1 MVSCKIHFL
10 PMLIYAL
17 FYCTVN
23 GQLYTAFVSMNPS
36 GDILCSP
43 NSWECDIYCDVA
55 DHRNANVYDCN
66 NAELCLFEC
75 NEPRCGTH
83 AIINATNAKTLKITQ
98 NANATQCLFNAIVIA
113 PSNGSAHLSSYA
125 KSGFQYMNIHAT
137 VNTKEII
144 IDTTQAINNSK
155 YLGMNVFAATSDYLR
170 VDIGANL
177 HWKSATVECPVDSP
191 YTGSD
196 PSSCMIN
203 ATHATMDQITIVAP
217 QGTPTNVIIEDC
229 NHCNSV
235 QLICKDVDALN
246 GPDKGDRAL
255 YPWNATSDCWK
266 IAPTSAPTT
275 LTKDPTL
282 SPFILTQTTSSTPI
296 EITVAS
302 VVPSDADISSYS
314 PGSDRLQLF
323 PALGYIIG
331 AVVGTVLL
339 AIGACYWYEIKHNYK
354 TIKHSMVELARQ
366 YTRTEVENDDHEE
379 DDDDDAVDISLSLEL
394 TPLGDLVA
402 ALE

>member
-113 PSNGSAHLSSYA
+113 PSNGSARLSSYA

-255 YPWNATSDCWK
+255 YPWDITSDCWW
-266 IAPTSAPTT
+266 P
-275 LTKDPTL
+275 PTL
-282 SPFILTQTTSSTPI
+282 SPSQTIQTTTSTSMKVI
-296 EITVAS
+296 EAS
-302 VVPSDADISSYS
+302 SDADIT
-314 PGSDRLQLF
+314 SDAGTF
-323 PALGYIIG
+323 MSAPIAYYI
-331 AVVGTVLL
+331 VGGVLWGILL
-339 AIGACYWYEIKHNYK
+339 AMCCCLLYGRNKRHAQENVMDLSCQD
-354 TIKHSMVELARQ
+354 TIADVEVQKIQRELCHSPKYVTVSPTTSLPGFFKRMSHVLAAD
-366 YTRTEVENDDHEE
+366 ESDDEKQ
-379 DDDDDAVDISLSLEL
+379 
-394 TPLGDLVA
+394 P
-402 ALE
+402 